1 MLSFSLVMIFSIF
14 SSLPGGLGIDVGTS
28 VSSFAPTDDDYD
40 LRFRTPGFSYGL
52 VASLDAPGPLV
63 IHIGGEYFSKKAS
76 SGWDGEVS
84 SMLFWAF
91 PCAQLGVM
99 EGFRVFGGPGIVGV
113 NGSYSGTD
121 DFGSFVE
128 ADGSSVGFAASV
140 GTDIVL
146 WGPLFARLEYR
157 HGWMDMKSDR
167 VMKDGSETVVYPAA
181 ETDLGYSQ
189 YVFSLNVQLSAVD
202 QAGD

>member
-1 MLSFSLVMIFSIF
+1 MLSFIVMLTAL
-14 SSLPGGLGIDVGTS
+14 SSLPGGLGIDIGSS
-28 VSSFAPTDDDYD
+28 VSSFSPVENEYD
-40 LRFRTPGFSYGL
+40 QRFRTPGFSYGI

-63 IHIGGEYFSKKAS
+63 IHLGTEYFSKKAS

-91 PCAQLGVM
+91 PCAQFGVM
-99 EGFRVFGGPGIVGV
+99 DGFSVFGGPGIVGV

-121 DFGSFVE
+121 DFGSYVE
-128 ADGSSVGFAASV
+128 ADGSSIGFAASA
-140 GTDIVL
+140 GADIFL
-146 WGPLFARLEYR
+146 WGPLFTRLEYR

-167 VMKDGSETVVYPAA
+167 VKKDGTETVVYPAA

-189 YVFSLNVQLSAVD
+189 YIFSLNVQLSAVE
-202 QAGD
+202 

>member
-1 MLSFSLVMIFSIF
+1 MLNLIMIISVFSVF
-14 SSLPGGLGIDVGTS
+14 PGGLGIGLGTS
-28 VSSFAPTDDDYD
+28 VSSFSPVEDDYD
-40 LRFRTPGFSYGL
+40 QRFRTPGLTYGI

-63 IHIGGEYFSKKAS
+63 IHLGGEYFSKKAS

-99 EGFRVFGGPGIVGV
+99 DGFSVFGGPGIVGV
-113 NGSYSGTD
+113 NGNYSGTD

-146 WGPLFARLEYR
+146 WGPLSARLEYR

-167 VMKDGSETVVYPAA
+167 VEKDGAETVVYPAA

-189 YVFSLNVQLSAVD
+189 YIFSLNVQLSAVD
-202 QAGD
+202 GEGN